1 MKITLATKITIARII
16 LIFPTVALYIV
27 SQMVDVSWNGYVTLT
42 VLAAALLA
50 LVLATDI
57 VDGMVARKTHTVS
70 NLGKFLD
77 PLADKVLVIAALAC
91 LLHQQTVNIVVFL
104 LIVSRE
110 FMVSALR
117 LVVAGKGTVV
127 PAGFAGK
134 LKTAF
139 TMIALITAM
148 VYRSFRLDFNAFG
161 LAVPQVVFTGIE
173 ALLSVL
179 FWIAAFLTVWSGAE
193 YLVHYWKDINPNQ

>member
-1 MKITLATKITIARII
+1 MNTPNKLTLLRVILVPAFVLFFYLKIPAHYLIATLV
-16 LIFPTVALYIV
+16 FV
-27 SQMVDVSWNGYVTLT
+27 
-42 VLAAALLA
+42 AAAI
-50 LVLATDI
+50 TDA
-57 VDGMVARKTHTVS
+57 VDGHLARKNHQITDF
-70 NLGKFLD
+70 GKFLD
-77 PLADKVLVIAALAC
+77 PLADKVLVVAALSC
-91 LLHQQTVNIVVFL
+91 FLQQQKLNIVAFL
-104 LIVSRE
+104 LIVTRE

-148 VYRSFRLDFNAFG
+148 VYWSFRLDFGSFG
-161 LAVPQVVFTGIE
+161 LKIPQPVYSGAEIF
-173 ALLSVL
+173 LQVL
-179 FWIAAFLTVWSGAE
+179 FWIAALLTVWSGVQ

>member
-1 MKITLATKITIARII
+1 MNTPNKLTLARVLMVPLFVLFFYWSFPAHYFAATLVFVIAAITDAI
-16 LIFPTVALYIV
+16 
-27 SQMVDVSWNGYVTLT
+27 
-42 VLAAALLA
+42 
-50 LVLATDI
+50 
-57 VDGMVARKTHTVS
+57 DGKLARKRNQVTDF
-70 NLGKFLD
+70 GKFLD
-77 PLADKVLVIAALAC
+77 PLADKVLVVTALAC
-91 LLHQQTVNIVVFL
+91 LLERQKLNIVVFL
-104 LIVSRE
+104 LIVTRE

-148 VYRSFRLDFNAFG
+148 VYWSFRLDFSSFG
-161 LAVPQVVFTGIE
+161 LNIPQGVYTGAEIF
-173 ALLSVL
+173 LQVL
-179 FWIAAFLTVWSGAE
+179 FWIAAALTVWSGTQ

>member
-1 MKITLATKITIARII
+1 MNTPNKLTLARVLMVPLFVLFFYWK
-16 LIFPTVALYIV
+16 FPAHY
-27 SQMVDVSWNGYVTLT
+27 
-42 VLAAALLA
+42 LAATVVFVVAAITDAL
-50 LVLATDI
+50 
-57 VDGMVARKTHTVS
+57 DGKLARKRNQVTDF
-70 NLGKFLD
+70 GKFLD
-77 PLADKVLVIAALAC
+77 PLADKVLVVTALSC
-91 LLHQQTVNIVVFL
+91 LLERQRLNIVVFL
-104 LIVSRE
+104 LIVTRE

-148 VYRSFRLDFNAFG
+148 VYWSFRLDFGSFG
-161 LAVPQVVFTGIE
+161 LMIPQPVYSGAEIF
-173 ALLSVL
+173 LQVL
-179 FWIAAFLTVWSGAE
+179 FWIAALLTVWSGVQ

>member
-1 MKITLATKITIARII
+1 MNTPNKLTLARVLMVPLFVLFFYWK
-16 LIFPTVALYIV
+16 FPAHL
-27 SQMVDVSWNGYVTLT
+27 
-42 VLAAALLA
+42 LLA
-50 LVLATDI
+50 TLVFVIAAITDAIDGKLARERNQVTDF
-57 VDGMVARKTHTVS
+57 
-70 NLGKFLD
+70 GKFLD
-77 PLADKVLVIAALAC
+77 PLADKVLVVTALAC
-91 LLHQQTVNIVVFL
+91 LLERQRLNIVVFL
-104 LIVSRE
+104 LIVTRE

-148 VYRSFRLDFNAFG
+148 TYWSFRLDFNSFG
-161 LAVPQVVFTGIE
+161 LNIPQGVYTGAEVF
-173 ALLSVL
+173 LQLL
-179 FWIAAFLTVWSGAE
+179 FWIAAALTVWSGVQ